1 MRLHRVV
8 LRDFRGV
15 TEREVRFAQSG
26 ITVIDGPNEVGKS
39 SIVDALDMVLRLPD
53 SSEARDVREAVPSGR
68 DVGPY
73 VEVEMSAGPYRFVL
87 AKQWRR
93 GRMTSLD
100 ILEPQRRQ
108 MSGRE
113 AHQWVQS
120 TLDEVVD
127 ADLWAA
133 LRVTQGV
140 VDGPV
145 DVHTRS
151 MAKVLDGAM
160 GLDDTSGDEDLVE
173 LIGDER
179 ALYWTT
185 TGRPRGERVELCRE
199 LADLDER
206 HGDIAGQIADLAD
219 VAARVDELVC
229 RRADLACR
237 RGPVALHLDAARS
250 RAAEVEAAR
259 RRRDDAAA
267 AAEMARAAHRA
278 ADDAVGQRR
287 AAVDD
292 LAGAGAEVDKLA
304 AELERSA
311 AIAETASAQAAV
323 AADRFRVVEAEL
335 AAVVGRVVAFEQ
347 ARSARIDADRLTT
360 LRDRIAEAQEAS
372 AASAAAAAEL
382 AALAVVDADTLRRI
396 ESASALLQTAQARL
410 EGASTHVEIRALS
423 EVSVE
428 VDGVAHVL
436 GGGDRVAAPVSAE
449 MSIDVQ
455 GLLEVVVTPAVGTA
469 DVAAR
474 VHEAA
479 MALEAACAEVSVAN
493 LDEARR
499 VHGRRSGVERALAES
514 QRDERRALGSSNLDD
529 LRADV
534 DRLAARLGA
543 PSEAAAALVATADV
557 DLDAA
562 LDAQRTERAA
572 LQTRRDDLAADLNHH
587 RERVAAARLDDTALA
602 GRIDQAQRQQ
612 GRLAERLA
620 SLRADVAD
628 AELEQATEAALAA
641 LQTAEM
647 VLAGSRRAVED
658 LHPDDVEAEL
668 ARLGAE
674 LESLEAQLGDV
685 TSEIDRLQTRLDV
698 SGEQGLAGAL
708 GEVDARREHVARRYE
723 QIERR
728 AEAALRLHD
737 SVTAHR
743 DAARRRYAAPFRHEL
758 ERLGRIVFGDDLQFE
773 LDEALRIERRVV
785 DGVALDVDQLSVGAR
800 EQLGLLARLACAAIV
815 SSDGGAPVMFDDVL
829 GHADPER
836 VAAMGRAL
844 EAAGDDSQIIITTC
858 TPERYAGIDATRVSL
873 V

>member
-15 TEREVRFAQSG
+15 TEREVHFAESG
-26 ITVIDGPNEVGKS
+26 ITVVEGPNEVGKS

-68 DVGPY
+68 DVGPF
-73 VEVEMSAGPYRFVL
+73 VEVELSAGPYRFVL

-151 MAKVLDGAM
+151 MAKVLDTTM

-179 ALYWTT
+179 ALYWTK
-185 TGRPRGERVELCRE
+185 TGRPRGERVELSRE
-199 LADLDER
+199 LAELDAR
-206 HGDIAGQIADLAD
+206 RSDIVRQIADLAD
-219 VAARVDELVC
+219 LAARVEELVV
-229 RRADLACR
+229 RRSDLACR
-237 RGPVALHLDAARS
+237 RGPVALRLDDVRS
-250 RAAEVEAAR
+250 RAVDVEAAR
-259 RRRDDAAA
+259 RRRDDAATA
-267 AAEMARAAHRA
+267 VEVARVAHRT
-278 ADDAVGQRR
+278 ADDALGQRR
-287 AAVDD
+287 EAVDD
-292 LAGAGAEVDKLA
+292 LSGAAAEVDKLA

-311 AIAETASAQAAV
+311 AIAESARAQAAQ
-323 AADRFRVVEAEL
+323 AADRLRAVEAEL
-335 AAVVGRVVAFEQ
+335 AGVDGQVVSLEQ
-347 ARSARIDADRLTT
+347 VRSARIDADRLMA
-360 LRDRIAEAQEAS
+360 LQDRIAEAELAA
-372 AASAAAAAEL
+372 AASAVASDEL
-382 AALAVVDADTLRRI
+382 ASVSAVDADALRRI
-396 ESASALLQTAQARL
+396 ESASALLQAAEARL
-410 EGASTHVEIRALS
+410 EGASTHVEVTALS
-423 EVSVE
+423 GLSAQ
-428 VDGVAHVL
+428 VDGVSHVL
-436 GGGDRVAAPVSAE
+436 GGGDRIASSVSAGMTIE
-449 MSIDVQ
+449 VQ
-455 GLLEVVVTPAVGTA
+455 GLLEVVVTPAAGTA

-474 VHEAA
+474 VQEAA
-479 MALEAACAEVSVAN
+479 EALEAACAEVSVAN
-493 LDEARR
+493 LDEARL
-499 VHGRRSGVERALAES
+499 VHRRRSEVERTLAEAR
-514 QRDERRALGSSNLDD
+514 RDERRAIGSSNLDD
-529 LRADV
+529 LRADC
-534 DRLAARLGA
+534 DRLAARLGD
-543 PSEAAAALVATADV
+543 PSQVAAALASATDV
-557 DLDAA
+557 DLDLA
-562 LDAQRTERAA
+562 LDARRAERAA
-572 LQTRRDDLAADLNHH
+572 LQTRRDDLAADLDHH
-587 RERVAAARLDDTALA
+587 RERVEAAKLDDTALA
-602 GRIDQAQRQQ
+602 GRIDQARRQHD
-612 GRLAERLA
+612 RLAERLA
-620 SLRADVAD
+620 ALRVDAADAQLENVAD
-628 AELEQATEAALAA
+628 AALAT

-647 VLAGSRRAVED
+647 VLAGSRRALEE
-658 LHPDDVEAEL
+658 LHPDDVETEMSRL
-668 ARLGAE
+668 AAE
-674 LESLEAQLGDV
+674 LESLDTQLRDD

-708 GEVDARREHVARRYE
+708 DEVEARREHVARRHE
-723 QIERR
+723 QIERK
-728 AEAALRLHD
+728 ADAALRLHD

-743 DAARRRYAAPFRHEL
+743 DAARRRYAAPFRQEL

-773 LDEALRIERRVV
+773 LDEALRVERRVV
-785 DGVALDVDQLSVGAR
+785 GGVALDVDQLSVGAR
-800 EQLGLLARLACAAIV
+800 EQVGLLARLACAAIV

-844 EAAGDDSQIIITTC
+844 AAAGDDSQIIITTC
-858 TPERYAGIDATRVSL
+858 NPERYAGIDATRISL